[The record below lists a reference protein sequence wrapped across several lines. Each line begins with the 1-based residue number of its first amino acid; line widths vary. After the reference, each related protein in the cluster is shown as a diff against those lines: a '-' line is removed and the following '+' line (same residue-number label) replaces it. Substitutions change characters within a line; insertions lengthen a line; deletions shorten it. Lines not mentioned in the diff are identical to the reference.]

1 MSRGQQ
7 KCLRRKRPRRL
18 YNMNKKIA
26 LVTLIEASILLSSDD
41 KLALIDAVPG
51 FNEKQVMAL
60 GKMLAEERAVLLA
73 NEEMIMQTIKTKLDA
88 ISAEGQSN
96 TVYIGTGKPS

>member
-1 MSRGQQ
+1 MLRGPRKYLCRKQH
-7 KCLRRKRPRRL
+7 RRP

-51 FNEKQVMAL
+51 FNERQVMTL

-73 NEEMIMQTIKTKLDA
+73 NEESIMQTIKTKLDA
-88 ISAEGQSN
+88 ISTQEKSN